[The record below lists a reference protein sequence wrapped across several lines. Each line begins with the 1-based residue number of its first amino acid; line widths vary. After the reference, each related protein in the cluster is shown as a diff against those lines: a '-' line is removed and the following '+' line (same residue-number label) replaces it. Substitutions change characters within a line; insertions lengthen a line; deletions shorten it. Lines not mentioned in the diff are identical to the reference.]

1 MVWEEKIYKEKEDII
16 KGKANLPE
24 LPGMGAAGVAETSIV
39 GTTEAGAVGTAGKGA
54 EGATGMDATG
64 MAGAFISTPAA
75 ILGPSKVSASKEIG
89 VQMKRKYKRERERA
103 GEKRYIPMKSG
114 SGEALSS
121 SSESKILFF
130 KIGASLGSS
139 RMSSDPSEDKSVS
152 GPRVAEPGME
162 EGVTTRDAPPFAA
175 WEIAAKGSLVE
186 ITSGRTEGAAL
197 V

>member
-1 MVWEEKIYKEKEDII
+1 MVWGEKIYKKKNII
-16 KGKANLPE
+16 KRKGNLPE
-24 LPGMGAAGVAETSIV
+24 LPRMEAVGVAETSTV
-39 GTTEAGAVGTAGKGA
+39 GTAEAGAVGTAEEGA
-54 EGATGMDATG
+54 EGAVGIGATG
-64 MAGAFISTPAA
+64 VAGAFISTPAA

-89 VQMKRKYKRERERA
+89 VQMKHKYKKEGERA
-103 GEKRYIPMKSG
+103 GEERYIPMKSG